1 MTSQQIEYVLALAQQ
16 GSFSKAA
23 RSLSVSQPS
32 LSQYIMNI
40 ENQIGAM
47 LFDRSSSPVK
57 LTAAGEVYLR
67 SALQIKAIEEN
78 LRNELSDMADLKTGT
93 LRVGATIFRA
103 SCMLPKSI
111 VAFCHNFPGI
121 KVSVTED
128 SSQELMEKVLSG
140 EIDVFVGIGSY
151 DRKLFDSEPLAEER
165 LLLAVPADSPLNE
178 VFGDFR
184 LSADD
189 IRGNSMKYLTTAPVD
204 LKLVGGEN
212 LIVCEDGEFSAG
224 VIDEMCA
231 KAGFS
236 PNYALRVR
244 FIETA
249 FSFVKAG
256 LGASFIPDSLVRF
269 GNYSEHPNYYPLPD
283 AIAKTDI
290 ALVYRKSG
298 YLSKAAQEYGL
309 LLKKLVSIGTW
320 RTS

>member
-40 ENQIGAM
+40 ENQIGAT

-67 SALQIKAIEEN
+67 SALQIKAIEDN
-78 LRNELSDMADLKTGT
+78 LRNELADMADLKTGT

-140 EIDVFVGIGSY
+140 EIDVFVGTGSY

-212 LIVCEDGEFSAG
+212 LIVCEDGEFSAD
-224 VIDEMCA
+224 IMDEMCA

-236 PNYALRVR
+236 PNYALRVHS
-244 FIETA
+244 IETA

-256 LGASFIPDSLVRF
+256 FGASFIPDSLVRF